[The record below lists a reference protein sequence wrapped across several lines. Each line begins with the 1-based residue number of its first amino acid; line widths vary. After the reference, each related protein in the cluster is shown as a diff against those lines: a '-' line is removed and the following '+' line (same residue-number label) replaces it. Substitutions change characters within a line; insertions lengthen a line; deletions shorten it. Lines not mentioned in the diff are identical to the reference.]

1 MPTLYLIPDFLVESV
16 NIYYNIESQHT
27 NEVIR
32 CQTVR
37 PRQWDYYP
45 SNGGTFSSPHSRN
58 IFYQQS
64 SVLSPAGQQDN
75 ITEDIC
81 RLSPVSQCE
90 AVFLLEGLQCLT
102 CYCRLVVGGG
112 WCWWAFVYL
121 SLACCLPAACCPAGS
136 GWLCITFCQNIVF
149 CSTKN
154 IILVLILLLAVRT
167 VRFTED
173 SNQQ

>member
-1 MPTLYLIPDFLVESV
+1 MPDFLVESV

-64 SVLSPAGQQDN
+64 SVLQDN
-75 ITEDIC
+75 KITLLRTSVVC
-81 RLSPVSQCE
+81 LQSPVSQCE

-102 CYCRLVVGGG
+102 WYCRLVVGGG